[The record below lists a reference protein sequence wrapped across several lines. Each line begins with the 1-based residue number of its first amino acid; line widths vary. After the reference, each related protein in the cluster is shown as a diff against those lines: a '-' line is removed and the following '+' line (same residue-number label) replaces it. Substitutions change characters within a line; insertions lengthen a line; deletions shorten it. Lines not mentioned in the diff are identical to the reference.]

1 MLSLFSQRSRRFL
14 ISRDRWSAGVGAVA
28 VTLALPVAE
37 ALHGQQPETA
47 RVKLRVDVLGA
58 VDTRFPA
65 EVRVGFLEA
74 ATGTHLASA
83 SAETEGAVA
92 DLLAEVPLPAVGQ
105 TWEVS
110 ATADGW
116 WGPRTLVST
125 DQTELNLVL
134 APAGMVRLE
143 LAGAD
148 RGIDELDARDVVIL
162 GGVSRGSKAAGALLD
177 PGIHRGS
184 CQLER
189 APEEVAVAVLC
200 PFALGPVAALE
211 VLLGPFVPFRQSDVS
226 VAAGMT
232 PTLVEAVRGGS
243 LVGRFLD
250 DERNEASRFAL
261 RSKYGYQTF
270 SRSAWTDSFGSFGFG
285 GLQPGEYELR
295 RIGSSETWT
304 VAIGSLHDTVD
315 LGDLYSPADT
325 RLVVALAT
333 PFFVETEALTME
345 LQGVTRA
352 EDGSVYRRGRTLEA
366 GSHDAGEWT
375 WSGLSPGSWELQIGD
390 EMGNRLAREPIE
402 FRGSDRVIVEMD
414 AIPVVGE
421 IRRGDE
427 PLEGVV
433 VWFGGASG
441 RERTAMRSAEGGF
454 FEGWLPRRGDWF
466 VEVSPSPDCK
476 PCEGGWDRVVLDSV
490 VEAGFFEVE
499 ADNDGVA
506 RVEIELPA
514 GGIEGRVLRTDR
526 TSGASERVLGARI
539 TVIPLESESEGGTRV
554 VPGLWRA
561 TSDAEGEYRVI
572 GVPEGAYKVE
582 ALATIGGRELR
593 TRGVTARVGESR
605 KVTPVDLRLE
615 EQQRVTMSVRSFGGV
630 PVDSAHVLAKPV
642 GLSRA
647 ISVGNTRADGTVEL
661 WLPLESRAMDVV
673 VRKRGMGMVAWRF
686 DLNQGPIQVELQNLR
701 GSLRVPRTSSGS
713 IVSPGGVQWS
723 TDHLLTVNGSWQI
736 RVEDDEYVVNE
747 LAPGRWT
754 YCLSADACT
763 AGEVTAWSENRLFR

>member
-1 MLSLFSQRSRRFL
+1 MISLLDVFVGG
-14 ISRDRWSAGVGAVA
+14 RDCCSVIRLAAGAVA

-37 ALHGQQPETA
+37 ALHGQRPETA
-47 RVKLRVDVLGA
+47 SVRLRVETLGT
-58 VDTRFPA
+58 VDGRFPA
-65 EVRVGFLEA
+65 EIRVDFLEA
-74 ATGTHLASA
+74 ATGTPLVSV
-83 SAETEGAVA
+83 SAEAGDAEAF
-92 DLLAEVPLPAVGQ
+92 DLRAEVPVPAVGRF
-105 TWEVS
+105 WEVA

-116 WGPRTLVST
+116 WGPSSLVST

-148 RGIDELDARDVVIL
+148 RGIDELDARDVAIL

-189 APEEVAVAVLC
+189 DPEEVAVAVLC

-226 VAAGMT
+226 VAAGVT
-232 PTLVEAVRGGS
+232 PTLVEAVRGASVAGT
-243 LVGRFLD
+243 FLD
-250 DERNEASRFAL
+250 DERGGASRFAL
-261 RSKYGYQTF
+261 RRKDAHQAF
-270 SRSAWTDSFGSFGFG
+270 SRSAWTDGFGSFEFG
-285 GLQPGEYELR
+285 GLQPGEYELGR
-295 RIGSSETWT
+295 VGSSETWIA
-304 VAIGSLHDTVD
+304 AIESLQDVVD
-315 LGDLYSPADT
+315 LGALHSSADT

-345 LQGVTRA
+345 LQAVTRA
-352 EDGSVYRRGRTLEA
+352 EDGYVYRRGRTLEA

-375 WSGLSPGSWELQIGD
+375 WNGLSPGSWELQIGD

-402 FRGSDRVIVEMD
+402 FRGFDRVIVELD

-454 FEGWLPRRGDWF
+454 FKGWLPRSGDWL
-466 VEVSPSPDCK
+466 VEVSPSPDCE

-514 GGIEGRVLRTDR
+514 GGIEGRVLRADR
-526 TSGASERVLGARI
+526 TGGASERVLGARI
-539 TVIPLESESEGGTRV
+539 TVIPLESESEGGTRA
-554 VPGLWRA
+554 VPGLWHA

-572 GVPEGAYKVE
+572 GVPEGAYKVQ
-582 ALATIGGRELR
+582 ALAAIGGRELR

-605 KVTPVDLRLE
+605 KLTPVDLRLE
-615 EQQRVTMSVRSFGGV
+615 EQQRVTVSVRSFGGV
-630 PVDSAHVLAKPV
+630 PVDSAQVLAKPV
-642 GLSRA
+642 GLSGA
-647 ISVGNTRADGTVEL
+647 ISGGNTRADGTVEF
-661 WLPLESRAMDVV
+661 WLPSESRAMDVV

-713 IVSPGGVQWS
+713 IVSPGGVQWN
-723 TDHLLTVNGSWQI
+723 TDHLHTVDGSWQI